1 MEEVSGHG
9 GGVGWGGSQ
18 RPKKTARWGQAV
30 RGRDG
35 SLQCTR
41 GPSAPCGRMQLW
53 HQVTARDGEQR
64 GAHPGFKVKPK
75 TGEPWK
81 AQGGFHRG
89 TAGRLCHGKPE
100 HGSRE
105 GPRATGYRV
114 QGEAPFWLLFRGQW
128 SGFPALSLLPLSIS
142 LLLTF
147 VSFFT
152 NAGFNHSF

>member
-89 TAGRLCHGKPE
+89 ITVSLSTEAEKDLALLGTGFKVRRLS
-100 HGSRE
+100 GSSSEASGQASQPSRFY
-105 GPRATGYRV
+105 PYR
-114 QGEAPFWLLFRGQW
+114 
-128 SGFPALSLLPLSIS
+128 FPY
-142 LLLTF
+142 F
-147 VSFFT
+147 
-152 NAGFNHSF
+152 